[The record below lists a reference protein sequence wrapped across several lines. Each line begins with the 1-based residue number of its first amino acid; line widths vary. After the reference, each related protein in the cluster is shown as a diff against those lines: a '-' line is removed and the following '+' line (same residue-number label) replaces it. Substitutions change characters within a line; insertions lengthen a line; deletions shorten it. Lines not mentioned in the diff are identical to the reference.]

1 MPGIT
6 ALLEKKLLIKP
17 GERGKVLYFLMFFM
31 LVSAGMAIGRST
43 ADALFLKRLGIE
55 YLPLMYI
62 IQGMMLA
69 AVSMV
74 YAAFADRIPAEKFF
88 RALFAVLIML
98 VFASWTAMSA
108 SSSPLVYPVY
118 YLVYEVASEILL
130 VHAALYMN
138 QNMTTIQTKR
148 LAPLV
153 YAGAQVGTIIGGLLL
168 VVAAPAFGA
177 RNLLLLWCA
186 LLLVGAIVIN
196 VRHKRHGTST
206 HFRTPRK
213 SRHLMKDC
221 IEQVQQGIKFTYRSS
236 LLRAA
241 SLALFFMVLA
251 FYILCYSV
259 NRIYTQTFD
268 TEESLTRFFGLL
280 TATTSVIALF
290 MQLFV
295 TSRAIKHF
303 GVRTIN
309 LLFPAT
315 TLACLTAL
323 TFSFTLPAALLGSIN
338 KDSLMPAFRNPVRS
352 MFFNALPAYMQGRAR
367 AMSIALVLPL
377 ALMGGGV
384 ILMLMQNMDTPV
396 YFLVFGIFAAG
407 LYLFYSQQMN
417 KTYVGTLLAT
427 LKERLFLPDKHMYS
441 DLQGGGEQTLKEIMR
456 GINNADEE
464 VSVAFAKV
472 LVGSFPEKAAGIIL
486 ERASNMETATADRA
500 LSLLAPLELSA
511 YTDELYRLA
520 SNGDSHLQ
528 TTVMRLLL
536 DKNHNASITEA
547 IAKLHSSNPR
557 MLSTAIH
564 AALRYPDAH
573 NNRNKAVAA
582 WQSLLQSN
590 TASRCAAMDNI
601 QDFALLASPERQSLL
616 TGYLD
621 AFMSLLA
628 DASEHTSLR
637 ALQGLQQWKEAITP
651 ELAQAV
657 IQATAS
663 ENPQLR
669 ETAVGCLHLIND
681 ERRNMLII
689 NAIGDGHI
697 RVRKAGIA
705 TLQAVSKDYNES
717 ALQWISGN
725 PASLRAQETLM
736 TSLMDAHLPTSTYEE
751 ITQIKSREILLL
763 QDALAILEQENET
776 TVNSARPLLQY
787 TLKEQ
792 LDQTIELVLLALE
805 SLYDKETIRIIHAGF
820 ACGDSRH
827 IANACEVLGNLVKD
841 SSICNLCDALLR
853 ASGEDPGHW
862 KPRFASVD
870 EVLQWCA
877 NHGNNWLSECGK
889 QALQP
894 AGKFNA

>member
-1 MPGIT
+1 VSGIT
-6 ALLEKKLLIKP
+6 DLLEKKLLIKP
-17 GERGKVLYFLMFFM
+17 GERGNVLYFLMFFM

-88 RALFAVLIML
+88 RALFAVLIVL

-108 SSSPLVYPVY
+108 SSSPLVYPAY

-130 VHAALYMN
+130 IHAALYMN

-168 VVAAPAFGA
+168 VVAVPAFGA

-206 HFRTPRK
+206 HFRTPKK

-280 TATTSVIALF
+280 TASTSVIALL

-295 TSRAIKHF
+295 TNRAIKHF
-303 GVRTIN
+303 GVRSIN

-352 MFFNALPAYMQGRAR
+352 MFFNVLPAYMQGRAR

-377 ALMGGGV
+377 ALMGGGA

-407 LYLFYSQQMN
+407 LYLFYSRQMN

-441 DLQGGGEQTLKEIMR
+441 DLQGSGEQTLKEIMR

-464 VSVAFAKV
+464 ISVAFAKV
-472 LVGSFPEKAAGIIL
+472 LVRSFPDKAAGIIL
-486 ERASNMETATADRA
+486 ERAGNMETATADRA

-511 YTDELYRLA
+511 YTDELHQLA

-536 DKNHNASITEA
+536 DKNHKASMSEA
-547 IAKLHSSNPR
+547 IAQLDSSNPR

-573 NNRNKAVAA
+573 NDRHKAIAA

-601 QDFALLASPERQSLL
+601 QDFALPGSREQPSLL

-621 AFMSLLA
+621 AFISLLA

-651 ELAQAV
+651 ELAKAV

-669 ETAVGCLHLIND
+669 EAAVGCLHLINN
-681 ERRNMLII
+681 EQRNELII

-697 RVRKAGIA
+697 RVREAGIA
-705 TLQAVSKDYNES
+705 ILQAVSKDYNES
-717 ALQWISGN
+717 ALKWISGN
-725 PASLRAQETLM
+725 QASLRAQETLM

-751 ITQIKSREILLL
+751 IAQIKSREILLL
-763 QDALAILEQENET
+763 QDALAILEQDNET
-776 TVNSARPLLQY
+776 TVNSARLLLQY

-820 ACGDSRH
+820 TCGDSRH
-827 IANACEVLGNLVKD
+827 IANASEVLGNLVKD
-841 SSICNLCDALLR
+841 SRVCNLCDALLR

-862 KPRFASVD
+862 NPHFSSIA

-877 NHGNNWLSECGK
+877 DHGNNWLSECGK

-894 AGKFNA
+894 AGKLNA